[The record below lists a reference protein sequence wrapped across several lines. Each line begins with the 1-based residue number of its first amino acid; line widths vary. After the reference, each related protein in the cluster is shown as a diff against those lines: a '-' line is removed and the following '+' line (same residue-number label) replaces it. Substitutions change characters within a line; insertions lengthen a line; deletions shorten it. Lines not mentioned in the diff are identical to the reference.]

1 MDFAEIFAN
10 KRGLAFK
17 LEFALAPAAQRQFAL
32 FVRRIARF
40 IAPIIG
46 GRV

>member
-1 MDFAEIFAN
+1 MDFAKIFTN

-17 LEFALAPAAQRQFAL
+17 LEFALAPPAPRRFAL

-40 IAPIIG
+40 LAPIIG